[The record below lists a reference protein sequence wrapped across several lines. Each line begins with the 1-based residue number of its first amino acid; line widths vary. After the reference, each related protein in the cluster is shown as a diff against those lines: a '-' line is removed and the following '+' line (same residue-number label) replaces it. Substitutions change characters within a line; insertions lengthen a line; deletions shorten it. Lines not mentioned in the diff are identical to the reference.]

1 VQGVCHG
8 VTVIMSGQMIFRP
21 APHIPVKSR
30 HWSQNPSRIAT
41 LSWVR

>member
-21 APHIPVKSR
+21 APHMPVN
-30 HWSQNPSRIAT
+30 SQHR
-41 LSWVR
+41 LQ